1 MDKLVL
7 TADQIYALAYI
18 MKAEYLDFYYI
29 TASTRDDNT
38 NWLFDVTNQL
48 VSLEILDEDFSG
60 NTTIKPEVEELV
72 KPLYF
77 GKKESSLDIDI
88 FGEKES
94 NNAYRF
100 HFLDD
105 KITMA
110 KKVNNGYEFS
120 EVKTDDIRNLVSSI
134 LPKDYEA
141 ESKKAYIKYDEN
153 VVSRVFV
160 AKNTELD
167 VKNLIATFVETDG
180 VVYEENES
188 NEIFSLSGEDF
199 NEKLYSIMAEV

>member
-105 KITMA
+105 KITME
-110 KKVNNGYEFS
+110 KKSTTAMSSQKLKQMISGILYLPFFRKIMKQNRKKHISNMMRMWSLEFLWQRIQNS
-120 EVKTDDIRNLVSSI
+120 
-134 LPKDYEA
+134 
-141 ESKKAYIKYDEN
+141 
-153 VVSRVFV
+153 
-160 AKNTELD
+160 
-167 VKNLIATFVETDG
+167 
-180 VVYEENES
+180 
-188 NEIFSLSGEDF
+188 
-199 NEKLYSIMAEV
+199 M